1 MPADTP
7 DDVRQKMKSEIIK
20 IDTNSILQ
28 EFVVELGKNAI
39 PIKGAE
45 SDALKS
51 ALLLLLK

>member
-1 MPADTP
+1 
-7 DDVRQKMKSEIIK
+7 MKSEIIK